1 MMQADAPIQPD
12 EAQNERKMAALL
24 GYAEVGLSKPVG
36 GKKSVRVKCLPVRMF
51 AEYAA
56 LIEDEPALVEIF
68 TGLTPQQVDELAVD
82 DFVKILQKG
91 HGLNFDPFTEWLKR
105 KAEAKRMTLQAYG
118 IKPAKNETTPE
129 KSSSLSQA

>member
-1 MMQADAPIQPD
+1 MEPQETA
-12 EAQNERKMAALL
+12 EAQEERKMAALL

-82 DFVKILQKG
+82 DFVNILRKG
-91 HGLNFDPFTEWLKR
+91 HGLNFVPFSDWLKR
-105 KAEAKRMTLQAYG
+105 KVEARKMTVQAYNQTEAK
-118 IKPAKNETTPE
+118 PATPK
-129 KSSSLSQA
+129 KSSESSPA